1 VDALTNCRLLFK
13 AMTSLLSN
21 LLILVLLLISSVGP
35 TLSNRATPFPKE
47 QVVKRA
53 TEPKLIPFELVNRH
67 IMLQLKVND
76 SRPLWFV
83 LDTGDQYAIINL
95 PVAKELGLKLR
106 GQVRVGGAGAAL
118 QTGAFVDDA
127 KFVVAGLDG
136 FIQPITMAL
145 PIGHLASRLG
155 QDFDGIIGSEFIEQ
169 FVVEIDYLAHVLRL
183 HNKND
188 FVYNGPGESIPIKFM
203 HGHPILE
210 AEVTPLGRRPI
221 KGSFVLDIGA
231 GLALALYSPFVNEHG
246 LLTDT
251 KTIKSLGG
259 AGAGGETTGRFGRVS
274 ELKVGKFV
282 IAQPITL
289 FSEDK
294 AGAFASS
301 ALSGNIGARIA
312 QKFRVFLDYGRRRI
326 ILEPNSAYGA
336 PFDQASAGVSLIAE
350 GKDYRTFR
358 IQGVLDNSP
367 ASEAG
372 LVKDDVILSIDNQDS
387 ERLTLSRLNELFE
400 QPRVRKLK
408 IRRGATTFEV
418 RVTPRRLI

>member
-1 VDALTNCRLLFK
+1 
-13 AMTSLLSN
+13 
-21 LLILVLLLISSVGP
+21 
-35 TLSNRATPFPKE
+35 
-47 QVVKRA
+47 
-53 TEPKLIPFELVNRH
+53 
-67 IMLQLKVND
+67 
-76 SRPLWFV
+76 
-83 LDTGDQYAIINL
+83 
-95 PVAKELGLKLR
+95 
-106 GQVRVGGAGAAL
+106 
-118 QTGAFVDDA
+118 
-127 KFVVAGLDG
+127 
-136 FIQPITMAL
+136 
-145 PIGHLASRLG
+145 
-155 QDFDGIIGSEFIEQ
+155 
-169 FVVEIDYLAHVLRL
+169 
-183 HNKND
+183 
-188 FVYNGPGESIPIKFM
+188 
-203 HGHPILE
+203 
-210 AEVTPLGRRPI
+210 
-221 KGSFVLDIGA
+221 LDIGA

-372 LVKDDVILSIDNQDS
+372 LVKDDVILSIDNQES
-387 ERLTLSRLNELFE
+387 ERLTLSRLS
-400 QPRVRKLK
+400 
-408 IRRGATTFEV
+408 
-418 RVTPRRLI
+418 